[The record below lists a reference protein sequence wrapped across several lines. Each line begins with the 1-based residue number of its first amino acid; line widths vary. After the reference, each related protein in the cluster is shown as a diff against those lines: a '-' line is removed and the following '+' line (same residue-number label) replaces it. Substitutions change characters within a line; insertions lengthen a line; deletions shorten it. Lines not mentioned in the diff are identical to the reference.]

1 MVGTALGS
9 IDRRY
14 RPLFRIARSEDDDE
28 FVALLDTG
36 FNGELMCDMAVVTVL
51 DIQPSGRIEEVE
63 LAGGVKLHA
72 QYGWMSIQWL
82 GRPRRVSVLVA
93 AIDENQLAKRNDEPV
108 ALVGGAL
115 LAPSLVL
122 LDYNAGVI
130 EIEETS

>member
-14 RPLFRIARSEDDDE
+14 RPLLRLARSGAGEG
-28 FVALLDTG
+28 FLALLDTG
-36 FNGELMCDMAVVTVL
+36 FNGELMCDTAVVAPL
-51 DIQPSGRIEEVE
+51 NIQPSGRIEEVE

-72 QYGWMSIQWL
+72 QFGWLTIDWL

-93 AIDENQLAKRNDEPV
+93 AIDEEQRTKRDGEPI

-115 LAPSLVL
+115 LAPTLVL
-122 LDYNAGVI
+122 LGYDAGVV
-130 EIEETS
+130 EIEEI

>member
-1 MVGTALGS
+1 
-9 IDRRY
+9 
-14 RPLFRIARSEDDDE
+14 
-28 FVALLDTG
+28 
-36 FNGELMCDMAVVTVL
+36 MAVVTVL